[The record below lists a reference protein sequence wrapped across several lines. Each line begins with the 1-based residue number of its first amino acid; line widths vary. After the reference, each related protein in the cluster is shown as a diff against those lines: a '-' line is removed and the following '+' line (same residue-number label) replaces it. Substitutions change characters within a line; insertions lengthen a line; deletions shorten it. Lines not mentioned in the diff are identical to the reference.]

1 MKHNVWIVIAGL
13 VVLAIVALAVQM
25 TRYQIVEVNGRA
37 YKLDRLTGKTYRHT
51 TVPDLG
57 FKEVPNMVE

>member
-37 YKLDRLTGKTYRHT
+37 YKLDRLTGKTYRT
-51 TVPDLG
+51 AALG
-57 FKEVPNMVE
+57 FKEVPNMAE